1 MRRTSAGGTT
11 AIAQQVSTNISDLN
25 TNFSSTEIQD
35 RKMSAQTSSE
45 NPENNRLA
53 SMTSLPSPPGNQS
66 FSPSTMVRN
75 KFDINLIISL
85 NSYE

>member
-35 RKMSAQTSSE
+35 RKVSAQTSSE
-45 NPENNRLA
+45 TPENNRLA
-53 SMTSLPSPPGNQS
+53 SMTSLPSPPGNHS
-66 FSPSTMVRN
+66 FSASAMVR
-75 KFDINLIISL
+75 KICIILLINLNL
-85 NSYE
+85 YE

>member
-35 RKMSAQTSSE
+35 RKMSAQTTSE
-45 NPENNRLA
+45 KPENNRLA

-66 FSPSTMVRN
+66 FSASAMVRI
-75 KFDINLIISL
+75 KLVLFFLL
-85 NSYE
+85 A